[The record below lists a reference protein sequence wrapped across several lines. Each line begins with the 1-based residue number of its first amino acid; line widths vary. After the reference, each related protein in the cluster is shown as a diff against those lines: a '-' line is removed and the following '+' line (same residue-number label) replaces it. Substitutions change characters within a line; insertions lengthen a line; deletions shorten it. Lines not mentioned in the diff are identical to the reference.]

1 MNDEPWGEIMKTV
14 SVCLMGLLIIVGLT
28 GCEVTGPSVKVKGPE
43 VKIPGVRVV
52 DDHHGGRFCP
62 PGQAK
67 KGRC

>member
-1 MNDEPWGEIMKTV
+1 MKTF

-43 VKIPGVRVV
+43 VTIPGVRVV
-52 DDHHGGRFCP
+52 GDHDGRKFCP

>member
-1 MNDEPWGEIMKTV
+1 MKTV
-14 SVCLMGLLIIVGLT
+14 GVGMMGLLIIIGLI

-43 VKIPGVRVV
+43 VKIPAVKVSTQDNGK
-52 DDHHGGRFCP
+52 FCP

>member
-1 MNDEPWGEIMKTV
+1 MKTI
-14 SVCLMGLLIIVGLT
+14 SMWMMGLLIIIGLT

-43 VKIPGVRVV
+43 VKIPAVKVSTQ
-52 DDHHGGRFCP
+52 DDGNFCP

>member
-1 MNDEPWGEIMKTV
+1 MKTF
-14 SVCLMGLLIIVGLT
+14 SVCLMGLLISVGLT

-43 VKIPGVRVV
+43 VKIPGVRVAG
-52 DDHHGGRFCP
+52 DHESGKFCP

>member
-1 MNDEPWGEIMKTV
+1 MKTFSLCV
-14 SVCLMGLLIIVGLT
+14 LGVIMVWVT

-43 VKIPGVRVV
+43 VKIPAVKVSTQDEGK
-52 DDHHGGRFCP
+52 FCP